1 MSEGLWISTPG
12 FLWVSEDHVLALADV
27 LWHSAR
33 VIEGVTSH
41 LAGLD
46 TSSPDLVL
54 PLASLTGADLVGI
67 RAGLA
72 LLGDDTRWLYTAL
85 AAYAHSTAQSE
96 RSRIAF
102 FDGPRDHLIA
112 LAIVSAT
119 GYQPRVDYQDWGAA
133 EAARAVLGDDFL
145 PGPIMVS
152 AIEGVDDVGQGRAVT
167 MEARIERIPS
177 GENPIRIER
186 FTRVDGADDFDV
198 FIAGTQEWSVGT
210 SSEPFDMESNLAL
223 VAGVSAASLVAVE
236 LAMKKSGIRPG
247 DRVSFTGHSQGGLV
261 AARLAESGRYA
272 TTGLLTAGAPLGN
285 AHIRG
290 SYPAVALAHSD
301 DVVPRLGGHQ
311 QEGQATTIERN
322 SGSRLGDVAGA
333 HSRKAYATTARMADN
348 SPAHSQLPTFPTSG
362 EPARVEVFTAVREEK
377 P

>member
-12 FLWVSEDHVLALADV
+12 FLWVSEDHVLALAEV
-27 LWHSAR
+27 LLHSAR

-46 TSSPDLVL
+46 TSSPELVL
-54 PLASLTGADLVGI
+54 PLASVTGADLAGI
-67 RAGLA
+67 RAGVA
-72 LLGDDTRWLYTAL
+72 QLGDDARWLYSAL
-85 AAYAHSTAQSE
+85 GAYAHSTAHSE
-96 RSRIAF
+96 RSRVAF
-102 FDGPRDHLIA
+102 FDNPRDRLIA
-112 LAIVSAT
+112 LAVISAT
-119 GYQPRVDYQDWGAA
+119 GYQPRADYQDWGVA
-133 EAARAVLGDDFL
+133 EAAGALLGEDYT
-145 PGPIMVS
+145 PGPLIVTS
-152 AIEGVDDVGQGRAVT
+152 VGGVEDGGQGRALT

-177 GENPIRIER
+177 GDNPIRIER
-186 FTRVDGADDFDV
+186 FTGADGAEDFDV
-198 FIAGTQEWSVGT
+198 YIAGTQEWGVGT

-247 DRVSFTGHSQGGLV
+247 DRVSFTGHSQGGLI

-285 AHIRG
+285 AGIRG
-290 SYPAVALAHSD
+290 GYPAVALAHSD

-311 QEGQATTIERN
+311 QQSQATTIERN

-333 HSRKAYATTARMADN
+333 HSRQAYSTTARMADN
-348 SPAHSQLPTFPTSG
+348 SPAHTQFPTLPTSG
-362 EPARVEVFTAVREEK
+362 EPATVEVFTAVREEK